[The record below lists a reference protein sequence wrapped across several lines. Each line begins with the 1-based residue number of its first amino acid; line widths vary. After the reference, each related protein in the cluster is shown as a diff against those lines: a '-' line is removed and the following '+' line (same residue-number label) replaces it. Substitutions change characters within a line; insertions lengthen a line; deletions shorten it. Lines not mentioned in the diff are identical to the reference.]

1 LVLLAASSL
10 SAEITI
16 AAAICRSRI
25 EQTNAGPVCP
35 QSNLLVAP
43 PLLVHRIPLNVG
55 SF

>member
-25 EQTNAGPVCP
+25 EQQMPI
-35 QSNLLVAP
+35 L
-43 PLLVHRIPLNVG
+43 
-55 SF
+55 